1 MSRVFFFNG
10 FFLLFKTEIDPAL
23 PALSLVGI
31 IKREPLKIIK

>member
-10 FFLLFKTEIDPAL
+10 FFLIFKTETDPSL

-31 IKREPLKIIK
+31 IKKEQLKIIK